1 MIIRNKYK
9 TWKMVIFFGI
19 GYSLVG
25 IAFPNPSSQSQAQQ
39 IWRLAAWITSV
50 IIFGIQIWYE
60 HFRLHNLPRTI
71 AIHVAISAALGAFGL
86 AVAANIHSLNSITAN
101 RALLIVSLILWPIL
115 IGVPAFV
122 VAIIIAL
129 ILARIKPTVKNEN
142 T

>member
-1 MIIRNKYK
+1 
-9 TWKMVIFFGI
+9 MVIIFGV

-25 IAFPNPSSQSQAQQ
+25 IAFPNSSSQNQALQ

-60 HFRLHNLPRTI
+60 YFRLNNLPRTI
-71 AIHVAISAALGAFGL
+71 AMHAAISAALGAFGL

-101 RALLIVSLILWPIL
+101 RPLLILSLILWPIL

-122 VAIIIAL
+122 GAIIIAL
-129 ILARIKPTVKNEN
+129 ILARIKPIKKL
-142 T
+142 